1 MPTVLVVDDEPTI
14 RTLIRAVLEPTEYSV
29 VEAVDGVSALEV
41 AGKLRP
47 DLILLDIA
55 LPRLSGLEVCRRLK
69 GDSATASTPVILL
82 TGFVQEAERE
92 AGEQAGA
99 EGFIAKPF
107 SPAALLKRIDE
118 TVRRQPAATP
128 R

>member
-14 RTLIRAVLEPTEYSV
+14 RTLIRAVLEPTEYRV
-29 VEAVDGVSALEV
+29 VEAVDGVSALAV

-55 LPRLSGLEVCRRLK
+55 LPRLSGLEVCRRIK
-69 GDSATASTPVILL
+69 ADSATASTPIILL

-92 AGEQAGA
+92 AGKQAGA

-128 R
+128 W

>member
-14 RTLIRAVLEPTEYSV
+14 RTLIRAVLEPTGYHV
-29 VEAVDGVSALEV
+29 VEAVDGVSALAV
-41 AGKLRP
+41 AEKLRP

-55 LPRLSGLEVCRRLK
+55 LPRLSGLEVCRRIK
-69 GDSATASTPVILL
+69 ADSATASTPIILL

-107 SPAALLKRIDE
+107 SPAALLQRIDE
-118 TVRRQPAATP
+118 TVRRQPAATA

>member
-14 RTLIRAVLEPTEYSV
+14 RTLIRAVLERTEYSV

-82 TGFVQEAERE
+82 TGFVQQAERE
-92 AGEQAGA
+92 AGKQAGA

-118 TVRRQPAATP
+118 TVQRQPAATA

>member
-47 DLILLDIA
+47 DLILLDVA

-69 GDSATASTPVILL
+69 GDSAMASTPVILL
-82 TGFVQEAERE
+82 TGFVQQAERE
-92 AGEQAGA
+92 AGKQAGA

-118 TVRRQPAATP
+118 AVRRQPAATAP
-128 R
+128 